1 MEENVN
7 EVLGIKE
14 ESQVTP
20 EVQKEDSQ
28 NTDSSNNSAENT
40 LTVIANVVLVCGI
53 LASVICLFTIV
64 WVRNPAYTYID
75 KYMFNPSGFATT
87 IMIVMSSLIS
97 WSFMKVLAN
106 ISLTLKDINK
116 KMK

>member
-7 EVLGIKE
+7 ELLGIKE
-14 ESQVTP
+14 ETQVTTEAP
-20 EVQKEDSQ
+20 KEE
-28 NTDSSNNSAENT
+28 SSNNGAENT
-40 LTVIANVVLVCGI
+40 LTVIADFVLVCGI
-53 LASVICLFTIV
+53 IASLICLFTMV
-64 WVRNPAYTYID
+64 WVRNPAYTYYEE
-75 KYMFNPSGFATT
+75 YMFNPSGFATT
-87 IMIVMSSLIS
+87 IMILMSSLIT

>member
-7 EVLGIKE
+7 ELLGIKE
-14 ESQVTP
+14 ETQVTTEAP
-20 EVQKEDSQ
+20 KEE
-28 NTDSSNNSAENT
+28 SSNNDAENT

-53 LASVICLFTIV
+53 IASLICLFTIV
-64 WVRNPAYTYID
+64 WVRNPAYTYHE
-75 KYMFNPSGFATT
+75 YMFNPSGCATT
-87 IMIVMSSLIS
+87 IMILISSLIS